1 MATKPITQ
9 SFRQERDTKERGKFR
24 CSVIFTWTTREGED
38 VYPSEFD
45 LLINDKVV
53 TYKREG

>member
-24 CSVIFTWTTREGED
+24 CSVIFTWSNREGED
-38 VYPSEFD
+38 VFPDELP

-53 TYKREG
+53 VYKREG